1 MAAEHQYVV
10 QQAKMFAQFVVN
22 EMKKRFPTDSIV
34 HALAVFDWRSL
45 PNEDVPADQFGRES
59 INQLISHYE
68 SVQDFM
74 GTPLQWGKPSQTC
87 RIQLDWEDCRSR
99 LFEARQKFKEEE
111 DKRADRS
118 ARTKAQK
125 RERQAAAMD
134 EFYADCLKS
143 DRYCAEFKLLLC
155 CFNCVVLSSVVCETG
170 FSVLKTIKTK
180 ARNKLLVV
188 TLDALMC
195 VATLT
200 RLLTQELA
208 HLFMTVSDFAERA
221 YDVWNDG
228 TRCAARSHPGVAH
241 KRRQRHFSMLDTYDS
256 LEWEKKDNEDEDAEV
271 IGACDSDKEEQEEA
285 GEASA
290 DDTADVSDS
299 EVVLLTEEQK
309 IEMRKSHGKCLSI
322 RKGWRILS
330 KDEGIAHIQAVG
342 RKKSTRP
349 WKLVHLWDVEGWLE
363 GAVVRRIGR
372 KYETRYPGERPVDH
386 DLRSEEYGPGGW
398 TDEQQQIWIVIVK
411 DSR

>member
-1 MAAEHQYVV
+1 MVQEGPEGFSTEAALCLLYNGLILYMVLTAVALSMVLTGHKRRYTARRAMITDPNAPLCECGQYKC
-10 QQAKMFAQFVVN
+10 QKIKGWYRKKCNRCRRNKEGSSAATQAA
-22 EMKKRFPTDSIV
+22 TAS
-34 HALAVFDWRSL
+34 S
-45 PNEDVPADQFGRES
+45 S
-59 INQLISHYE
+59 
-68 SVQDFM
+68 
-74 GTPLQWGKPSQTC
+74 
-87 RIQLDWEDCRSR
+87 
-99 LFEARQKFKEEE
+99 
-111 DKRADRS
+111 ADRP

-208 HLFMTVSDFAERA
+208 HLFMTVSDLAERA

-241 KRRQRHFSMLDTYDS
+241 KRRQRHFTMLDTYDS

-271 IGACDSDKEEQEEA
+271 IGACDSDKDEEEEA

-299 EVVLLTEEQK
+299 EVVLTEEQK

-330 KDEGIAHIQAVG
+330 KDEGIARIQAVG
-342 RKKSTRP
+342 TKKSSRP

-363 GAVVRRIGR
+363 GAVVRRIGKQR

>member
-1 MAAEHQYVV
+1 
-10 QQAKMFAQFVVN
+10 
-22 EMKKRFPTDSIV
+22 
-34 HALAVFDWRSL
+34 
-45 PNEDVPADQFGRES
+45 
-59 INQLISHYE
+59 
-68 SVQDFM
+68 
-74 GTPLQWGKPSQTC
+74 
-87 RIQLDWEDCRSR
+87 
-99 LFEARQKFKEEE
+99 
-111 DKRADRS
+111 
-118 ARTKAQK
+118 
-125 RERQAAAMD
+125 MD

-208 HLFMTVSDFAERA
+208 HLFMTVSDLAERA

-241 KRRQRHFSMLDTYDS
+241 KRRQRHFTMLDTYDS

-271 IGACDSDKEEQEEA
+271 IGACDSDKDEEEEA

-309 IEMRKSHGKCLSI
+309 IEMRKSHGECLSI

-330 KDEGIAHIQAVG
+330 KDEGIARIEAVG

-363 GAVVRRIGR
+363 GAVVRKIGR

>member
-1 MAAEHQYVV
+1 
-10 QQAKMFAQFVVN
+10 
-22 EMKKRFPTDSIV
+22 
-34 HALAVFDWRSL
+34 
-45 PNEDVPADQFGRES
+45 
-59 INQLISHYE
+59 
-68 SVQDFM
+68 
-74 GTPLQWGKPSQTC
+74 
-87 RIQLDWEDCRSR
+87 
-99 LFEARQKFKEEE
+99 
-111 DKRADRS
+111 
-118 ARTKAQK
+118 
-125 RERQAAAMD
+125 MD

-170 FSVLKTIKTK
+170 FSVLKQIKTK

-208 HLFMTVSDFAERA
+208 HLFMTVSDLAERA

-241 KRRQRHFSMLDTYDS
+241 KRRQRHFTMLDTYDS

-271 IGACDSDKEEQEEA
+271 IGACDSDKDEEEEA

-309 IEMRKSHGKCLSI
+309 IEMRKSHGECLSI

-330 KDEGIAHIQAVG
+330 KDEGIARIQSRGQEEEHPPVEARSPLGCG
-342 RKKSTRP
+342 R
-349 WKLVHLWDVEGWLE
+349 V
-363 GAVVRRIGR
+363 ARRSG
-372 KYETRYPGERPVDH
+372 
-386 DLRSEEYGPGGW
+386 SEEDWEEVRNKVPRGETG
-398 TDEQQQIWIVIVK
+398 
-411 DSR
+411 

>member
-1 MAAEHQYVV
+1 M
-10 QQAKMFAQFVVN
+10 
-22 EMKKRFPTDSIV
+22 
-34 HALAVFDWRSL
+34 
-45 PNEDVPADQFGRES
+45 NEDVPADHFGRQS

-68 SVQDFM
+68 SVTDFM
-74 GTPLQWGKPSQTC
+74 GTPLHWRQPSQTR
-87 RIQLDWEDCRSR
+87 RIHLDWDDCRNR
-99 LFEARQKFKEEE
+99 LFQARQKFKEEE
-111 DKRADRS
+111 DKRADRP

-170 FSVLKTIKTK
+170 FSVLKLIKTK

-271 IGACDSDKEEQEEA
+271 IGACDSDKDEEEEA

-330 KDEGIAHIQAVG
+330 KDEGIARIQAVG

>member
-1 MAAEHQYVV
+1 MR
-10 QQAKMFAQFVVN
+10 
-22 EMKKRFPTDSIV
+22 KRFPTDSII

-45 PNEDVPADQFGRES
+45 PNEDVPADHFGSQS

-68 SVQDFM
+68 SVKDFM
-74 GTPLQWGKPSQTC
+74 GTPLHWRQPSQTR
-87 RIQLDWEDCRSR
+87 RIHLDWDDCRNR
-99 LFEARQKFKEEE
+99 LFQARQKFKEEE
-111 DKRADRS
+111 DKRADRP

-208 HLFMTVSDFAERA
+208 HLFMTVSDLAERA

-271 IGACDSDKEEQEEA
+271 IGACDSDKEEEE
-285 GEASA
+285 EEE
-290 DDTADVSDS
+290 
-299 EVVLLTEEQK
+299 EV
-309 IEMRKSHGKCLSI
+309 
-322 RKGWRILS
+322 
-330 KDEGIAHIQAVG
+330 
-342 RKKSTRP
+342 
-349 WKLVHLWDVEGWLE
+349 
-363 GAVVRRIGR
+363 
-372 KYETRYPGERPVDH
+372 
-386 DLRSEEYGPGGW
+386 GGW
-398 TDEQQQIWIVIVK
+398 TDERQQIWNVLVK
-411 DSR
+411 DGS